1 MVVAL
6 YTFAIDPATSSCC
19 TAGKILWV
27 VAPWVDAPGTTPLIP
42 SCVASQITIQ
52 RHTNSMGCPG
62 SKDEVPKAPEPATTQ
77 PERTTG
83 ATEAAVQPVSRPPGR
98 TRGPVER
105 PSSACDE
112 RLSHLVC
119 ACAQVA
125 APTVTQ
131 AAVDKPTANES
142 TVAKIPVDKATYV
155 AWEAEVIK
163 AFYTPEHK
171 VTALL
176 PTDELP
182 AVLSKQKYILVS

>member
-1 MVVAL
+1 
-6 YTFAIDPATSSCC
+6 
-19 TAGKILWV
+19 
-27 VAPWVDAPGTTPLIP
+27 
-42 SCVASQITIQ
+42 
-52 RHTNSMGCPG
+52 MGCPG

-131 AAVDKPTANES
+131 AAVDKPTGINL
-142 TVAKIPVDKATYV
+142 ATYV
-155 AWEAEVIK
+155 AWEKKVIE
-163 AFYTPEHK
+163 AFYDPEHK

-182 AVLSKQKYILVS
+182 AFVSKQKYILVSSS

>member
-1 MVVAL
+1 
-6 YTFAIDPATSSCC
+6 
-19 TAGKILWV
+19 
-27 VAPWVDAPGTTPLIP
+27 
-42 SCVASQITIQ
+42 
-52 RHTNSMGCPG
+52 MGCVE
-62 SKDEVPKAPEPATTQ
+62 SKDEVNETPEPTTNQ

-163 AFYTPEHK
+163 AFYTSERK
-171 VTALL
+171 VTDLI
-176 PTDELP
+176 PTDEQA
-182 AVLSKQKYILVS
+182 AVVSKVKYILVS

>member
-1 MVVAL
+1 
-6 YTFAIDPATSSCC
+6 
-19 TAGKILWV
+19 
-27 VAPWVDAPGTTPLIP
+27 
-42 SCVASQITIQ
+42 
-52 RHTNSMGCPG
+52 MGCPG

-131 AAVDKPTANES
+131 AAVDKPSVDKALGD
-142 TVAKIPVDKATYV
+142 PVDKATYV